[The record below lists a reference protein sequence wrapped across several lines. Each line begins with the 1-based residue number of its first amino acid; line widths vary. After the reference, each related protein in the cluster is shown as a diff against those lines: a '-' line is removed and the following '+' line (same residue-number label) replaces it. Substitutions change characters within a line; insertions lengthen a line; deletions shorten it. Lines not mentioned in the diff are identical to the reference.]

1 MLSPDAK
8 LQNLVIVLV
17 VEFLMILTVSE
28 KIYIKELQS
37 LEGRRWFKYIGN
49 LSEKWN
55 LEEKSKLLK
64 FLEILWS
71 MESDLDS
78 YLSSFRT
85 SRTRGI
91 HRNSLGY
98 TGIDRDTLGYI
109 GIH

>member
-1 MLSPDAK
+1 MVGHAK

-17 VEFLMILTVSE
+17 VEFLLILTVLE

-85 SRTRGI
+85 SRTRG
-91 HRNSLGY
+91 N

-109 GIH
+109 GIHKDTLIH